1 MLAAVEIRPA
11 RRADEESILVVVDAA
26 FSDATRDAGEELEI
40 VRRTWA
46 ARPGRTVL
54 ELVADDGGSVV
65 AHLQAAPG
73 RVDGVESPVAGVA
86 PVCVAPAAQGHGVGS
101 ALMRALLGAGRD
113 EGWPLLVLLGDP
125 AYYSRFGF
133 VPALRHGL
141 HYAPVGADT
150 VHFQARPLH
159 DGDAAGAAR
168 WRGAFSYCWEP

>member
-1 MLAAVEIRPA
+1 MEIRPSRPSDDA
-11 RRADEESILVVVDAA
+11 AILTVVGTA
-26 FSDATRDAGEELEI
+26 FSDPTRDAGEELDI

-46 ARPGRTVL
+46 ARPDRTVL
-54 ELVADDGGSVV
+54 ELVADDGGDVV

-73 RVDGVESPVAGVA
+73 RVDGIESAVAGVA

-113 EGWPLLVLLGDP
+113 AGWPLLVLLGNP

-133 VPALRHGL
+133 EPAQRHGL
-141 HYAPVGADT
+141 HYAPVGTDNP
-150 VHFQARPLH
+150 HFQARPLH
-159 DGDAAGAAR
+159 DVTGADATR